1 MYSVTQTDR
10 KDIVPTLVIGVG
22 GTGLEVILR
31 VRRLITESYGS
42 LKNFPIVEFLY
53 IDTDSG
59 YKPSN
64 PLMIAPPLEEGE
76 KYYSK
81 VTLPEVQKIVQDPS
95 GWDWYHE
102 WLPPELISNPQLLAS
117 QEGAGQIR
125 ACGRFSFFFNRDKI
139 GAACQRLKKEIRKS
153 EHISFM
159 QENYQ
164 LKVKS
169 ELNVFVACSIAG
181 GTGSGMLIDLG
192 YSLQNWLFGRKE
204 KEQGEKGD
212 LTAIICTPDAFSN
225 VNSNDKV
232 HCNGYAALAEL
243 NYFSDRGD
251 DPKTRFSVRYARNE
265 GSRIENDQ
273 APYDYTYLI
282 GSTNGSGVNLSLDQV
297 REVMAQNIF
306 LDLVSDFSPYKRSIR
321 DNIKRAAS
329 GSNDKP
335 PIGRSYPRNFMS
347 FGLASIEVPIHH
359 IRSYL
364 ASRLATDLYK
374 WWQNSEI
381 KLPAQPE
388 TVITSQLR
396 EINLLRD
403 ELRKAILRAK
413 DQSFPY
419 QAVVQTWLSQLRQD
433 IITNNQLQCSQEG
446 IVGFFS
452 KEKGKIVNFIDQ
464 YLRPQVEDYKRHFD
478 DSSPDKRTHGD
489 YLRVMYDNQ
498 AMVIKKAETELREQI
513 YANLAD
519 RNLGP
524 KFVQLKIE
532 EIKRSFDADI
542 ERLSK
547 EAEKNWLVIEEEARK
562 QYEASLSRMNEL
574 RDRWGLQKESQMNK
588 ECDDILKYL
597 GQNLNAFLE
606 RKSRILA
613 VEVLRRMKEYI
624 NQLERQFNKC
634 QTRIERLKIESDTQ
648 AKNFMNQADALEIV
662 GIKLFKRQELNEW
675 YEDFLANVVNTNE
688 INLKVAAQN
697 GLNVLC
703 ERLTEIVLA
712 NSSSLWV
719 EDRPANAYFR
729 LFDIEKIKDIQYPD
743 FAQIVYQQTQTTIK
757 NAGNNTRLVQNMDA
771 CTYFMQDYPD
781 ELEQKAKIQELFEQ
795 SKPLVRLDQNIPQN
809 SGFDY
814 IDFAKAGL
822 LGGDNPQEPG
832 ARKQAD
838 ILRIYFNEQQA
849 IAPLTEKER
858 HKILAIHEVGGF
870 SLRCIQ
876 GMDKMRESY
885 QLWRGQRIEAE
896 RKRLRGQRADLPPSV
911 HIQKDLVFWDF
922 IPPDSQI
929 EELVVIY
936 RALEILLDE
945 INQSNNQRVIRYTIE
960 VHGEQEKVTLA
971 ANWEDAVQV
980 LQLPDCRND
989 KEELKRQL
997 DELIYTAETPAQ
1009 KQQIQEKLESYLQ
1022 KRLSDFRR
1030 QGAEDNPR
1038 YLRERNIIREFST
1051 ANRLKPSPSSDAQS
1065 PTKTERQ
1072 QESTSSSNPVL
1083 GFEIDSGYE
1092 KYEQYLAQLWN
1103 LKVPLDAFISAA
1115 RSKAS
1120 ELQLDG
1126 QKAEAIWNKFIN
1138 PSPPPL
1144 TPQEVEYE
1152 KYLGDLSNLNVPP
1165 EAFMS
1170 SAEAKASALGLDSQ
1184 KADAIRNRFL
1194 S

>member
-1 MYSVTQTDR
+1 
-10 KDIVPTLVIGVG
+10 
-22 GTGLEVILR
+22 
-31 VRRLITESYGS
+31 
-42 LKNFPIVEFLY
+42 
-53 IDTDSG
+53 
-59 YKPSN
+59 
-64 PLMIAPPLEEGE
+64 
-76 KYYSK
+76 
-81 VTLPEVQKIVQDPS
+81 
-95 GWDWYHE
+95 
-102 WLPPELISNPQLLAS
+102 
-117 QEGAGQIR
+117 
-125 ACGRFSFFFNRDKI
+125 
-139 GAACQRLKKEIRKS
+139 
-153 EHISFM
+153 
-159 QENYQ
+159 
-164 LKVKS
+164 
-169 ELNVFVACSIAG
+169 
-181 GTGSGMLIDLG
+181 
-192 YSLQNWLFGRKE
+192 
-204 KEQGEKGD
+204 
-212 LTAIICTPDAFSN
+212 
-225 VNSNDKV
+225 
-232 HCNGYAALAEL
+232 
-243 NYFSDRGD
+243 
-251 DPKTRFSVRYARNE
+251 
-265 GSRIENDQ
+265 
-273 APYDYTYLI
+273 
-282 GSTNGSGVNLSLDQV
+282 
-297 REVMAQNIF
+297 
-306 LDLVSDFSPYKRSIR
+306 
-321 DNIKRAAS
+321 
-329 GSNDKP
+329 
-335 PIGRSYPRNFMS
+335 
-347 FGLASIEVPIHH
+347 
-359 IRSYL
+359 
-364 ASRLATDLYK
+364 
-374 WWQNSEI
+374 
-381 KLPAQPE
+381 
-388 TVITSQLR
+388 
-396 EINLLRD
+396 
-403 ELRKAILRAK
+403 
-413 DQSFPY
+413 
-419 QAVVQTWLSQLRQD
+419 
-433 IITNNQLQCSQEG
+433 
-446 IVGFFS
+446 
-452 KEKGKIVNFIDQ
+452 
-464 YLRPQVEDYKRHFD
+464 
-478 DSSPDKRTHGD
+478 
-489 YLRVMYDNQ
+489 
-498 AMVIKKAETELREQI
+498 
-513 YANLAD
+513 
-519 RNLGP
+519 
-524 KFVQLKIE
+524 
-532 EIKRSFDADI
+532 
-542 ERLSK
+542 
-547 EAEKNWLVIEEEARK
+547 
-562 QYEASLSRMNEL
+562 
-574 RDRWGLQKESQMNK
+574 
-588 ECDDILKYL
+588 
-597 GQNLNAFLE
+597 
-606 RKSRILA
+606 
-613 VEVLRRMKEYI
+613 
-624 NQLERQFNKC
+624 
-634 QTRIERLKIESDTQ
+634 
-648 AKNFMNQADALEIV
+648 
-662 GIKLFKRQELNEW
+662 
-675 YEDFLANVVNTNE
+675 
-688 INLKVAAQN
+688 
-697 GLNVLC
+697 
-703 ERLTEIVLA
+703 
-712 NSSSLWV
+712 
-719 EDRPANAYFR
+719 
-729 LFDIEKIKDIQYPD
+729 
-743 FAQIVYQQTQTTIK
+743 
-757 NAGNNTRLVQNMDA
+757 
-771 CTYFMQDYPD
+771 
-781 ELEQKAKIQELFEQ
+781 
-795 SKPLVRLDQNIPQN
+795 KPLVRLDQNIPQN

>member
-1 MYSVTQTDR
+1 MSSVAQTDR

-42 LKNFPIVEFLY
+42 LKNFPIVGFLH

-64 PLMIAPPLEEGE
+64 PLMIGPPLEEGE

-81 VTLPEVQKIVQDPS
+81 VTLLEVQPIVKNPS
-95 GWDWYHE
+95 AWDCYHE

-139 GAACQRLKKEIRKS
+139 EAACQRLKKEIRKGQ
-153 EHISFM
+153 HISFM
-159 QENYQ
+159 QEKYQ

-192 YSLQNWLFGRKE
+192 YSLQNWLFS
-204 KEQGEKGD
+204 GEKGD
-212 LTAIICTPDAFSN
+212 LTAIICTPDAFGN
-225 VNSNDKV
+225 VSANDRV
-232 HCNGYAALAEL
+232 QCNGYAALMEL
-243 NYFSDRGD
+243 NYFSDQAD
-251 DPKTRFSVRYARNE
+251 DPKTKFSVRYKQEE
-265 GSRIENDQ
+265 GSRVENDQ
-273 APYDYTYLI
+273 APYGYTYLI

-321 DNIKRAAS
+321 DNIKRKAS
-329 GSNDKP
+329 SGNDKP

-364 ASRLATDLYK
+364 ASRLATDLYQ
-374 WWQNSEI
+374 WWQNSEVE
-381 KLPAQPE
+381 LPAQPE
-388 TVITSQLR
+388 TMVTSQLR

-419 QAVVQTWLSQLRQD
+419 QAVVQTWLSEMRQD
-433 IITNNQLQCSQEG
+433 IITNNRLQCTATG
-446 IVGFFS
+446 LGGMFS
-452 KEKGKIVNFIDQ
+452 KEKGKIIEFIDQ
-464 YLRPQVEDYKRHFD
+464 YLRPQVDDYKRHFD

-498 AMVIKKAETELREQI
+498 AMVIKRAETELREQL
-513 YANLAD
+513 YANLLE

-524 KFVQLKIE
+524 KFVRLKLE

-547 EAEKNWLVIEEEARK
+547 EAEKSWLVIEGEARK
-562 QYEASLSRMNEL
+562 QYEAGLSRMNEMIP
-574 RDRWGLQKESQMNK
+574 RPGLEKQSLINK
-588 ECDDILKYL
+588 EWDDISKYL
-597 GQNLNAFLE
+597 VQNFNAFLE

-624 NQLERQFNKC
+624 NQLERQFNKW
-634 QTRIERLKIESDTQ
+634 QTRIEQSKIESHAQ
-648 AKNFMNQADALEIV
+648 AQQFMNQADALEIV

-688 INLKVAAQN
+688 INLKVAARN

-703 ERLTEIVLA
+703 ERLTEIVLV

-719 EDRPANAYFR
+719 EDRPANASFR

-757 NAGNNTRLVQNMDA
+757 NAGNNTKLVQNMDA
-771 CTYFMQDYPD
+771 CTGFMQEYPN
-781 ELEQKAKIQELFEQ
+781 EFEQKAKIQELFEQ
-795 SKPLVRLDQNIPQN
+795 SKPLVRLDRNIPQN

-814 IDFAKAGL
+814 INFAKAGL

-838 ILRIYFNEQQA
+838 ILRIYFNEEQA

-896 RKRLRGQRADLPPSV
+896 RKRLRGQRA
-911 HIQKDLVFWDF
+911 
-922 IPPDSQI
+922 
-929 EELVVIY
+929 
-936 RALEILLDE
+936 
-945 INQSNNQRVIRYTIE
+945 
-960 VHGEQEKVTLA
+960 
-971 ANWEDAVQV
+971 
-980 LQLPDCRND
+980 
-989 KEELKRQL
+989 
-997 DELIYTAETPAQ
+997 
-1009 KQQIQEKLESYLQ
+1009 
-1022 KRLSDFRR
+1022 
-1030 QGAEDNPR
+1030 
-1038 YLRERNIIREFST
+1038 
-1051 ANRLKPSPSSDAQS
+1051 
-1065 PTKTERQ
+1065 
-1072 QESTSSSNPVL
+1072 
-1083 GFEIDSGYE
+1083 
-1092 KYEQYLAQLWN
+1092 
-1103 LKVPLDAFISAA
+1103 
-1115 RSKAS
+1115 
-1120 ELQLDG
+1120 
-1126 QKAEAIWNKFIN
+1126 
-1138 PSPPPL
+1138 
-1144 TPQEVEYE
+1144 
-1152 KYLGDLSNLNVPP
+1152 
-1165 EAFMS
+1165 
-1170 SAEAKASALGLDSQ
+1170 
-1184 KADAIRNRFL
+1184 
-1194 S
+1194 

>member
-42 LKNFPIVEFLY
+42 LKNFPIVGFLH

-64 PLMIAPPLEEGE
+64 PLMIGPPLEEGE

-81 VTLPEVQKIVQDPS
+81 VTLLEVQPIVKNPS
-95 GWDWYHE
+95 AWDCYHE

-125 ACGRFSFFFNRDKI
+125 ACGRFSFFFNRDEI
-139 GAACQRLKKEIRKS
+139 GTACQRLKKEIRKGQ
-153 EHISFM
+153 HISFM
-159 QENYQ
+159 QEKYQ

-192 YSLQNWLFGRKE
+192 YSLQNWLFS
-204 KEQGEKGD
+204 GEKGD
-212 LTAIICTPDAFSN
+212 LTAIICTPDAFGN
-225 VNSNDKV
+225 VSANDRV
-232 HCNGYAALAEL
+232 QCNGYAALMEL
-243 NYFSDRGD
+243 NYFSDQAD
-251 DPKTRFSVRYARNE
+251 DPKTKFSVRYKQEE
-265 GSRIENDQ
+265 GSRVENDQ
-273 APYDYTYLI
+273 APYGYTYLI

-321 DNIKRAAS
+321 DNIKRKAS
-329 GSNDKP
+329 SGNDKP

-364 ASRLATDLYK
+364 ASRLATDLYQ
-374 WWQNSEI
+374 WWQNSEVE
-381 KLPAQPE
+381 LPAQPE
-388 TVITSQLR
+388 TMVTSQLR

-419 QAVVQTWLSQLRQD
+419 QAVVQTWLSEMRQD
-433 IITNNQLQCSQEG
+433 IITNNRLQCTATG
-446 IVGFFS
+446 LGGMFS
-452 KEKGKIVNFIDQ
+452 KEKGKIIEFIDQ
-464 YLRPQVEDYKRHFD
+464 YLRPQVDDYKRHFD

-498 AMVIKKAETELREQI
+498 AMVIKRAETELREQL
-513 YANLAD
+513 YANLLE

-524 KFVQLKIE
+524 KFVRLKLE

-547 EAEKNWLVIEEEARK
+547 EAEKSWLVIEGEARK
-562 QYEASLSRMNEL
+562 QYEAGLSRMNEMIP
-574 RDRWGLQKESQMNK
+574 RPGLEKQSLINK
-588 ECDDILKYL
+588 EWDDISKYL
-597 GQNLNAFLE
+597 VQNFNAFLE

-624 NQLERQFNKC
+624 NQLERQFNKW
-634 QTRIERLKIESDTQ
+634 QTRIEQSKIESHAQ
-648 AKNFMNQADALEIV
+648 AQQFMNQADALEIV

-688 INLKVAAQN
+688 INLKVAARN

-703 ERLTEIVLA
+703 ERLTEIVLV

-719 EDRPANAYFR
+719 EDRPANASFR

-757 NAGNNTRLVQNMDA
+757 NAGNNTKLVQNMDA
-771 CTYFMQDYPD
+771 CTGFMQEYPN
-781 ELEQKAKIQELFEQ
+781 EFEQKAKIQELFEQ
-795 SKPLVRLDQNIPQN
+795 SKPLVRLDRNIPQN
-809 SGFDY
+809 SGFDD
-814 IDFAKAGL
+814 INFAKAGL

-838 ILRIYFNEQQA
+838 ILRIYFNEEQA

-896 RKRLRGQRADLPPSV
+896 RKRLRGQTADLPPSV
-911 HIQKDLVFWDF
+911 HIQKDIVFWDF

-997 DELIYTAETPAQ
+997 DELIYAAETPAQ